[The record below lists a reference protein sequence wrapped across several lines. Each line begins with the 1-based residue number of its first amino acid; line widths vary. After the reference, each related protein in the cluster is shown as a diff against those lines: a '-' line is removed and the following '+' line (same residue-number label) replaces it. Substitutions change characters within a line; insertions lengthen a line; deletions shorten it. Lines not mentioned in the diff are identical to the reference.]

1 VSLPSSTNLPAFEM
15 GNQSVPTWVPA
26 DSSQSP
32 TSKTAE
38 PNPAWRS
45 YPAESPMSAQF
56 SPFSVSPA
64 SAGWASGSSE
74 PPSRE
79 DMAWAHYAPP
89 VRSMS
94 YGGEP
99 MPGHHTP
106 QYHLMAPSRQY
117 ERRSSTLSDVYTP
130 AMDGMVPG
138 FEAGTTTSMDTAV
151 PLSAGAVPPTGFETW
166 DQSQTQA
173 NYTFPR
179 SSEAY
184 GAWMYGERGRGPHLQ
199 AVDASHQLTD
209 NGATAGIYQ
218 NR

>member
-1 VSLPSSTNLPAFEM
+1 
-15 GNQSVPTWVPA
+15 
-26 DSSQSP
+26 
-32 TSKTAE
+32 
-38 PNPAWRS
+38 
-45 YPAESPMSAQF
+45 MSAQF

-166 DQSQTQA
+166 EQSQTQA

-184 GAWMYGERGRGPHLQ
+184 GAWMYGERGRGAQLQ
-199 AVDASHQLTD
+199 AVDASHQLTN
-209 NGATAGIYQ
+209 NGVTAGIYQ

>member
-1 VSLPSSTNLPAFEM
+1 MSLPSSTNVPAFEM

-38 PNPAWRS
+38 PNPTWRS

-64 SAGWASGSSE
+64 SAGWASGGSE

-106 QYHLMAPSRQY
+106 QYHLMAPNRQY

-138 FEAGTTTSMDTAV
+138 FEAGTTTSMETAV

-179 SSEAY
+179 TSEAY
-184 GAWMYGERGRGPHLQ
+184 GAWMYGERGRGHQVQ
-199 AVDASHQLTD
+199 AVDVSHQLTD